1 MGKAVVLSTRR
12 PQTSMRAALAA
23 AFAGLLC
30 CAPLGCSAGAF
41 TPGFM
46 QGAKPEGSLE
56 GDVAVLTVRAF

>member
-1 MGKAVVLSTRR
+1 
-12 PQTSMRAALAA
+12 MRAALAA